1 MIMSIKLWK
10 IFFNTGIYMC
20 NPNTFCLCSGKYV
33 DLCKDIQIELY
44 KAQLP

>member
-20 NPNTFCLCSGKYV
+20 IPIHFA
-33 DLCKDIQIELY
+33 D
-44 KAQLP
+44 AQANRFV